1 MLLAYAGEGVEQL
14 EQALLRVEAAE
25 EEEAR
30 DLPRRLAR
38 RPRRRVDPVRD
49 ERDLLAG
56 EAVLAQVV
64 DVRLA
69 DPVEAV
75 VRRDQCARQ
84 REERPLRE
92 RDHVV
97 GNATGLSR
105 YQRGEANETQLLQ
118 KPH

>member
-25 EEEAR
+25 EEEAP

-75 VRRDQCARQ
+75 VGGDERAGDGEQ
-84 REERPLRE
+84 RPLRE
-92 RDHVV
+92 RHDVV
-97 GNATGLSR
+97 GHTPRL
-105 YQRGEANETQLLQ
+105 
-118 KPH
+118 